1 VDYFADEKEAQKAKG
16 KPKGTMALSGYHVV
30 EDIGDKLLKQGKEL
44 AEKMG
49 VDFSELPKPKKYPE
63 HCFEVAHER
72 RRCYY
77 IECADADEK
86 KEWIQMFRTVCRN
99 AYGLNNQDPVHKR
112 AFHHAVRDTRW
123 ELGRWGWWSYGGSEE
138 QILSDIISDEIE
150 YQTLGKIYS
159 KITGPWAIRSK
170 IRNQVL
176 KTLDTLVGAGVKPA
190 WGAMAKAVEELRPKI
205 EPTIKQLAEPLAKE
219 KINIMEKMKEACM
232 SIINPIT
239 EKNVTPHLG
248 SITSVIKAPVT
259 DSWDKV
265 YELFEQ
271 QVAKYAEKADLS
283 KPDVG
288 FKDMDWFARS
298 WWSLRPATE
307 KLDVMYEP
315 LYLLREVFSNIYPW
329 WSIWKGQDQLRKKMD
344 NAVYTFQIKLKKF
357 IEEDKETAI
366 EKAKVSTMKK
376 LKKDAK
382 THTRLFYVEIIKDII
397 MPPFEGLVL
406 PACKSVLEPLNS
418 MIPEPMKQ
426 FIDLI
431 DMFVKMVNMIIDEI
445 IANVLGM

>member
-1 VDYFADEKEAQKAKG
+1 
-16 KPKGTMALSGYHVV
+16 
-30 EDIGDKLLKQGKEL
+30 
-44 AEKMG
+44 
-49 VDFSELPKPKKYPE
+49 
-63 HCFEVAHER
+63 
-72 RRCYY
+72 
-77 IECADADEK
+77 
-86 KEWIQMFRTVCRN
+86 
-99 AYGLNNQDPVHKR
+99 
-112 AFHHAVRDTRW
+112 
-123 ELGRWGWWSYGGSEE
+123 
-138 QILSDIISDEIE
+138 
-150 YQTLGKIYS
+150 
-159 KITGPWAIRSK
+159 
-170 IRNQVL
+170 
-176 KTLDTLVGAGVKPA
+176 
-190 WGAMAKAVEELRPKI
+190 
-205 EPTIKQLAEPLAKE
+205 
-219 KINIMEKMKEACM
+219 
-232 SIINPIT
+232 
-239 EKNVTPHLG
+239 LG
-248 SITSVIKAPVT
+248 SITSVIKAPVI
-259 DSWDKV
+259 DSWDKIS
-265 YELFEQ
+265 ELFEQ

-431 DMFVKMVNMIIDEI
+431 DMFVKMINMIIDEI